1 MFSTFSN
8 AIKDRTNDLKVVY
21 QNLINIQGNMSWLS
35 HKNGKTSSN
44 FTQTLNLFILNTFK
58 LRHARNKIAIYLLV
72 QTEKL

>member
-1 MFSTFSN
+1 M
-8 AIKDRTNDLKVVY
+8 KDRTNDLKVVY

-58 LRHARNKIAIYLLV
+58 HFEAIS
-72 QTEKL
+72 EH

>member
-1 MFSTFSN
+1 MLTFKSCFKKVLFSTFSN

-58 LRHARNKIAIYLLV
+58 HFEAIS
-72 QTEKL
+72 EH

>member
-1 MFSTFSN
+1 MLTFKSCFKKVLFSTFSN

-21 QNLINIQGNMSWLS
+21 QNLINTQGNMSWLS

-58 LRHARNKIAIYLLV
+58 HFEAIS
-72 QTEKL
+72 EH